1 MAVSRREDRRRK
13 NDTVTEI
20 HQEARHR
27 QAEWGAARKYFYQ
40 KGRSELAGTM
50 RPDGEIRA
58 AWKRKGDGESRDR
71 GGRATMKIERAKICP
86 YCGKT
91 GGDFNDEHLIPQCL
105 TKPHTKRRPPDFE
118 CHVECNN
125 SKSKFDEMLCDILK
139 LTVRSDQIQEREI
152 SNMLKGR
159 NSELSN
165 IINMHAENI
174 NYPIVE
180 INMDIFA
187 RFVYIYGDYLARGWY
202 FILKGKILNKN
213 RYLVY
218 TEYDN
223 QFVSGYLKKTIPS
236 EGRDCFHDLE
246 KNEKPK

>member
-1 MAVSRREDRRRK
+1 
-13 NDTVTEI
+13 
-20 HQEARHR
+20 
-27 QAEWGAARKYFYQ
+27 
-40 KGRSELAGTM
+40 
-50 RPDGEIRA
+50 
-58 AWKRKGDGESRDR
+58 
-71 GGRATMKIERAKICP
+71 MKIERAKICP

-202 FILKGKILNKN
+202 FILKGRILNKN

-223 QFVSGYLKKTIPS
+223 QFDSGYLKRTIPS

-246 KNEKPK
+246 KNEKTKLIAPGKAMVYTETIFHYMFVFDHTFIMRTQILKNTNTNKRKILRKISDFLGIPSAYDP